1 MNIKS
6 SIEELQ
12 ANLIIL
18 GCKLGLT
25 TKVAL
30 CSMSSIQD
38 SIYKLPLLDTNDIP
52 KDTNTYVNKWHT
64 ESNDINIA

>member
-25 TKVAL
+25 TEVSL
-30 CSMSSIQD
+30 CSVSSVQD
-38 SIYKLPLLDTNDIP
+38 SIYKLPRLDTNDIP
-52 KDTNTYVNKWHT
+52 KDANAVVNKWYV
-64 ESNDINIA
+64 ESNDTNIA